1 MPYTRENAVAL
12 WSAIWRIVND
22 QGSSYWTPIETVR
35 LRELYNQQGDA
46 VPYDP
51 EWRSERDRRLAAYRA
66 RHGRSEPHDG
76 TVRRWHREYQE
87 EWQSGYNARVAEYR
101 ASRDAFFAQLT
112 PEAQTE
118 IQIDGWLHAFH
129 NRAYLTNALPAYARQ
144 DAEYEVQRLW
154 AVDREIQARRERRER
169 ERLEAIERERRLQA
183 ERNKHK
189 ARLSKLVRDG
199 IHPVMLLTNI
209 KAMLRAL
216 RSNAPT
222 FPLFTIQSYS
232 VQVIQYSTY
241 EGWVGYCNHT
251 EFVRKH
257 GREKEEWL
265 DYLNDHAARHKW
277 PDAETPRFVLTYDG
291 RVISHADMREIE
303 VNGETVI
310 CHRQDIGGRIQTC
323 HYCECYMFR
332 HDAVPGNNYLYCSLE
347 HARAA
352 HDAITPR
359 SIMNYSTDILTVYG
373 REFCRVAGEKDSL
386 FLGVEN
392 EVLPLSD
399 YADVA
404 ERVRQELQERVICKT
419 DGSIDGFEIVSLPGT
434 LAWHKELWTPW
445 FDAGDS
451 VEDLEGKRIGYGM
464 HVHMSRNALTQFA
477 WAKLNVFVNAPENAA
492 FITRIAQRPATNYC
506 GRQKKRIA
514 YLDDSQNHGRYSA
527 LNFQTRNNATVEFR
541 IFQANVAKAGFF
553 KNLEFCHASARW
565 AALASVKYLHHDE
578 FTEWLNRPDNKA
590 TYPYLHK
597 FIANQFKESEL
608 CA

>member
-12 WSAIWRIVND
+12 WSAIWRIVNEQD
-22 QGSSYWTPIETVR
+22 SSYWTPIETIR
-35 LRELYNQQGDA
+35 LRELAHQQNLT
-46 VPYDP
+46 VPDDSN
-51 EWRSERDRRLAAYRA
+51 WFSERERRLATYRA
-66 RHGRSEPHDG
+66 RHGAGSEPHDG

-87 EWQSGYNARVAEYR
+87 EWHTGFNARVAEYR
-101 ASRDAFFAQLT
+101 ASRDAFFEQLT
-112 PEAQTE
+112 PEALTE

-129 NRAYLTNALPAYARQ
+129 HRAYLAGSLPDYARE
-144 DAEYEVQRLW
+144 DAEYEVTRLW
-154 AVDREIQARRERRER
+154 AVDREVQERRERRER

-189 ARLSKLVRDG
+189 ARLTELMRNG
-199 IHPVMLLTNI
+199 HHPVMLLTNL

-216 RSNAPT
+216 RSNTPT
-222 FPLFTIQSYS
+222 FPIFTIGALNVTVVLYTTNEAW
-232 VQVIQYSTY
+232 IA
-241 EGWVGYCNHT
+241 YCAG
-251 EFVRKH
+251 RKH
-257 GREKEEWL
+257 GREKTAWL
-265 DYLNDHAARHKW
+265 NYLNNHAARHKW
-277 PDAETPRFVLTYDG
+277 PDAETPRFLMTYDG
-291 RVISHADMREIE
+291 RIIGHADMREIE
-303 VNGETVI
+303 VNGESVI
-310 CHRQDIGGRIQTC
+310 CHRQDIGGGIQTC
-323 HYCECYMFR
+323 HWCECYMFR
-332 HDAVPGNNYLYCSLE
+332 NDAVPGNNYLYCSLE

-352 HDAITPR
+352 HDAVTLR
-359 SIMNYSTDILTVYG
+359 SIMSYSTDILTVYG

-451 VEDLEGKRIGYGM
+451 VEDLEGKRSGYGM

-477 WAKLNVFVNAPENAA
+477 WAKLNVFVNAPENTG
-492 FITRIAQRPATNYC
+492 FITRIAGRNPTQYCQRH
-506 GRQKKRIA
+506 KKRIA
-514 YLDDSQNHGRYSA
+514 HLSDAQNHARYEA

-578 FTEWLNRPDNKA
+578 FTEWLDRPDNKA

-597 FIANQFKESEL
+597 FIANQIKESEL

>member
-22 QGSSYWTPIETVR
+22 QDSSYWVPIETVR
-35 LRELYNQQGDA
+35 LRALNNQQDLT
-46 VPYDP
+46 VPYDSN
-51 EWRSERDRRLAAYRA
+51 WSSERGRRLAAYRA
-66 RHGRSEPHDG
+66 RHGAGSEPHDG
-76 TVRRWHREYQE
+76 TVRRWYREYQE
-87 EWQSGYNARVAEYR
+87 ESQTAYNARVAEYR
-101 ASRDAFFAQLT
+101 ASRDVFFEQLT
-112 PEAQTE
+112 PEALTE

-129 NRAYLTNALPAYARQ
+129 HRAYLAGSLPDYARE
-144 DAEYEVQRLW
+144 DAECEVTRLW
-154 AVDREIQARRERRER
+154 AVDREVQERRERRER
-169 ERLEAIERERRLQA
+169 ERLEAIERERRMQA

-189 ARLSKLVRDG
+189 ARLIALTRNG
-199 IHPVMLLTNI
+199 IHPIMLLTNA

-222 FPLFTIQSYS
+222 FPIFTLGASNVNVNVMSY
-232 VQVIQYSTY
+232 TTH
-241 EGWVGYCNHT
+241 EAWFAYCAG
-251 EFVRKH
+251 RKH
-257 GREKEEWL
+257 GRDKYAWL
-265 DYLNDHAARHKW
+265 DYLNDHAMRHKW
-277 PDAETPRFVLTYDG
+277 PHAETPRFVLTYDE
-291 RVISHADMREIE
+291 RVVSHADMREIE

-310 CHRQDIGGRIQTC
+310 CHRQDIGGRIQIC
-323 HYCECYMFR
+323 HHCEEYIFQS
-332 HDAVPGNNYLYCSLE
+332 DAVPGNNYLYCSLE

-352 HDAITPR
+352 RDAITPR
-359 SIMNYSTDILTVYG
+359 AIMNYSTDILTVYG

-451 VEDLEGKRIGYGM
+451 IEELEGKRSGYGM

-477 WAKLNVFVNAPENAA
+477 WAKLNVFVNAPENTG

-506 GRQKKRIA
+506 GRHKKRIA
-514 YLDDSQNHGRYSA
+514 YLGDSQNHGRYSA

-578 FTEWLNRPDNKA
+578 FTEWLDRPDNKA

-597 FIANQFKESEL
+597 FIANQIKESEL